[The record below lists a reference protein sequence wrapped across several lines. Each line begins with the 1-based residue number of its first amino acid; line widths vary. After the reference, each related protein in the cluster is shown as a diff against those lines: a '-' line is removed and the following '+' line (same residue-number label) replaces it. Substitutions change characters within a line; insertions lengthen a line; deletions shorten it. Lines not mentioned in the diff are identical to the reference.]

1 MLELKQTPKYHKNS
15 IPINRVSV
23 AVPLLDRWTVY
34 LGGTP
39 GSGVTK
45 SYDSREQTAPDLCS
59 SGGVECTAWVPGRGR
74 CRASQVHVWGREAG
88 DGVHPHDLPTST
100 PGACPAGSMRQRPRV
115 LLSNV
120 TMSMVS
126 SLTLHVYLLS
136 LVITQ
141 KPQVTPL

>member
-59 SGGVECTAWVPGRGR
+59 SGGVECTPGCQDVATAEQVKSTRGAVR
-74 CRASQVHVWGREAG
+74 QGTG
-88 DGVHPHDLPTST
+88 ST
-100 PGACPAGSMRQRPRV
+100 PTTSPLPHRGPVQLAQRGSARE
-115 LLSNV
+115 SC
-120 TMSMVS
+120 
-126 SLTLHVYLLS
+126 
-136 LVITQ
+136 
-141 KPQVTPL
+141 